1 MASYEVD
8 IKYTGEVIIWVD
20 ANNPSE
26 AMEIAKKQFED
37 FNEVDELGVTEYTI
51 QDVKGIQ

>member
-8 IKYTGEVIIWVD
+8 IKYTGEVVIWVD

-37 FNEVDELGVTEYTI
+37 FNEVDSLGVTEYTI